1 MTMAVVPSARD
12 AGAHPA
18 ASDGVGSVV
27 DVRGVLG
34 ALSVAHGRPASRRV

>member
-18 ASDGVGSVV
+18 AVDGVGSGV
-27 DVRGVLG
+27 DVRGGLG
-34 ALSVAHGRPASRRV
+34 DPSVAHGEPAPGG